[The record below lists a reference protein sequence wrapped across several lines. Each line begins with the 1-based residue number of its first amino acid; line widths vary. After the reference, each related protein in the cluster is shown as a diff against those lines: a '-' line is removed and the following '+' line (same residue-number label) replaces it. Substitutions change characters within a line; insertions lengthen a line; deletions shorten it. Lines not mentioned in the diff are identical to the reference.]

1 MNPRDRFPVLIIAS
15 FVVALVAVAFIPARA
30 FSRTVAVAEKEVFA
44 GASSQVQLEKSAF
57 PRWFVIPLSHI
68 PNHAPGSGFENAER
82 KSFASDDAAYSGDP
96 HYAYF
101 EQMICVDYVDLRYAP
116 QYDQPPVAWSKRGDV
131 VRVHERQGT
140 WAFVDG
146 LYWLE
151 LKNLCDF

>member
-1 MNPRDRFPVLIIAS
+1 MKANSYILFGFSINIVVIIAL
-15 FVVALVAVAFIPARA
+15 AAVLAFTPNARA
-30 FSRTVAVAEKEVFA
+30 GAEGVTGATV
-44 GASSQVQLEKSAF
+44 SKSNF
-57 PRWFVIPLSHI
+57 PHWSVIPLSHI

-82 KSFASDDAAYSGDP
+82 KSFANDDAAYSGDP

-131 VRVHERQGT
+131 VRVHERQGM